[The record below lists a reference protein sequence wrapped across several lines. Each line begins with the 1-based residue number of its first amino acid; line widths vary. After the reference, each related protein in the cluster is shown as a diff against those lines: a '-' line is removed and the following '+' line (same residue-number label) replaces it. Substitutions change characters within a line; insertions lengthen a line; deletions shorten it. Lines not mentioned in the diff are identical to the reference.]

1 MESIP
6 AEKKTTGQKPIID
19 LRSVTKVYRVGS
31 VDVHALRGIDLQIM
45 PGEFCCIIG
54 RSGSGKS
61 TLLNMLAGLEP
72 VTSGEVVINGKHLE
86 RMNQS
91 ELILFRQKYVG
102 FIFQSFNLMPYY
114 TALENVA
121 FPLREQ
127 KLPVFLVDTALSS
140 NDYDAA
146 FLTNNLEA
154 GAEVCQQMVEQ
165 IKANGVKESEEA
177 TVLVHVSTLA
187 STTIADRLNS
197 IMANWGKFAPAS
209 WKIEHDY
216 IINYGDDAGAAKLVA
231 EKIKNTHNVKGIIAC
246 NNGSTNATVE
256 AVMAAGRKDIAVTGF
271 DLGKKTLLGLE
282 DKNYSI
288 AVAVQNQYKMG
299 YEAVMAAAAAAKDGS
314 KPAQKLVNTGIRM
327 VDKNNYKK

>member
-1 MESIP
+1 MKDGDWE
-6 AEKKTTGQKPIID
+6 
-19 LRSVTKVYRVGS
+19 
-31 VDVHALRGIDLQIM
+31 LQRDM
-45 PGEFCCIIG
+45 VKELPGEKADAVILAPAD
-54 RSGSGKS
+54 SS
-61 TLLNMLAGLEP
+61 NM
-72 VTSGEVVINGKHLE
+72 
-86 RMNQS
+86 
-91 ELILFRQKYVG
+91 
-102 FIFQSFNLMPYY
+102 
-114 TALENVA
+114 TASA
-121 FPLREQ
+121 KTLREQ

-165 IKANGVKESEEA
+165 MKANGVKESEEA

-216 IINYGDDAGAAKLVA
+216 IINYGDEAGAVKLVT

-256 AVMAAGRKDIAVTGF
+256 AVMAAGRKDVAVTGF

-314 KPAQKLVNTGIRM
+314 KPAQKLVNTGISM
-327 VDKNNYKK
+327 ADKNNYKK